1 MIPANRPWRSFDP
14 VCRWSSHRENSVP
27 FTWDSRQALARN
39 ESEPI
44 PPPPVSPGCPVMTSS
59 ADDFAV
65 SIASETSLGREIQE
79 RIIGVLEAR
88 SYSDHAL
95 FGVRLALE
103 EALGNAI
110 KHGNGMD
117 PDKQVHIECC
127 FDDDRVRIVI
137 EDEGEQVIRAIH
149 KGQGVYLIMYNPEYY
164 PKPELP
170 EVTA

>member
-1 MIPANRPWRSFDP
+1 
-14 VCRWSSHRENSVP
+14 
-27 FTWDSRQALARN
+27 
-39 ESEPI
+39 
-44 PPPPVSPGCPVMTSS
+44 MTSS

-88 SYSDHAL
+88 SYSDHDL

-103 EALGNAI
+103 EALVNAI
-110 KHGNGMD
+110 KHGNRMD

-137 EDEGEQVIRAIH
+137 EDEGTGFDVSSVPDPTTDENLDKPGGRGIMLMRSFMNRIEYNDLGNRLVLEKVRAAV
-149 KGQGVYLIMYNPEYY
+149 GE
-164 PKPELP
+164 
-170 EVTA
+170 